1 MISSSFSFFFFV
13 NHACSFFFFLIM
25 FFTWKRKI
33 GKMLSKGCKR
43 RVVECRSR
51 TWTKTRRRRR
61 RMAPK
66 SNLFPVK
73 NLDTRDSVCD
83 LDRWSPR
90 SCHPPLLW
98 ISSSV
103 SADPCLNREKLFH
116 VRLIKKSFFKEIVI
130 DRFLRIKKQ
139 NTDTRENCGILLYL
153 QFQLHYFN
161 VIFSYSKDSNYLIR
175 S

>member
-1 MISSSFSFFFFV
+1 MEWSNKWEHKHLVNRSKIILFRGITQHRMRKTHEGKRIDDRRRWNKNDMIFLRPFLFFFSSLITRVFI
-13 NHACSFFFFLIM
+13 SLLFFLIT
-25 FFTWKRKI
+25 FFTRKRKI

-43 RVVECRSR
+43 RVVECRSKMS
-51 TWTKTRRRRR
+51 TKTRRRFR

-66 SNLFPVK
+66 SNLFPLK

-103 SADPCLNREKLFH
+103 SADPYLNRK
-116 VRLIKKSFFKEIVI
+116 R
-130 DRFLRIKKQ
+130 
-139 NTDTRENCGILLYL
+139 N
-153 QFQLHYFN
+153 YFTL
-161 VIFSYSKDSNYLIR
+161 D
-175 S
+175 

>member
-1 MISSSFSFFFFV
+1 MIVVVEIKMIWYFFVLFFFFFFV
-13 NHACSFFFFLIM
+13 NHACFYFSLFFFLIT
-25 FFTWKRKI
+25 FFTRKRKI

-43 RVVECRSR
+43 RVVECRSKMS
-51 TWTKTRRRRR
+51 TKTRRRFR

-66 SNLFPVK
+66 SNLFPLK

-103 SADPCLNREKLFH
+103 SADPYLNRK
-116 VRLIKKSFFKEIVI
+116 R
-130 DRFLRIKKQ
+130 
-139 NTDTRENCGILLYL
+139 N
-153 QFQLHYFN
+153 YFTL
-161 VIFSYSKDSNYLIR
+161 D
-175 S
+175 

>member
-1 MISSSFSFFFFV
+1 MRRKHLVKHNRFKIILFRGITQHRMRKTHGGKKIDGRRRWNKNIWFLRPSLFFFFV

-43 RVVECRSR
+43 RVIECRSR

-116 VRLIKKSFFKEIVI
+116 VRLIKKSFF
-130 DRFLRIKKQ
+130 
-139 NTDTRENCGILLYL
+139 
-153 QFQLHYFN
+153 
-161 VIFSYSKDSNYLIR
+161 
-175 S
+175 

>member
-1 MISSSFSFFFFV
+1 MRRKHLVKRNRSKIILFRGITQHRMRKTHGGKKKSMIVVVEIKIYDFFVLLFFFFFV

-103 SADPCLNREKLFH
+103 SADPCLNRKKLFH
-116 VRLIKKSFFKEIVI
+116 VRLIKKSFF
-130 DRFLRIKKQ
+130 
-139 NTDTRENCGILLYL
+139 
-153 QFQLHYFN
+153 
-161 VIFSYSKDSNYLIR
+161 
-175 S
+175 